1 VDEVSGLQAML
12 RAYRERMWDLDV
24 VERAES
30 VVRDY
35 RRQQLSQALDET
47 LTHLDAAARAATE
60 AHAGTDVAAMIDAEQ
75 KLCAAQHAAQKLL
88 RRHLDET
95 RAADQV
101 QAAYSAHRREVI
113 QRIKSIEIMLSR
125 QRINEP

>member
-1 VDEVSGLQAML
+1 ML

-30 VVRDY
+30 VVRDC
-35 RRQQLSQALDET
+35 RRQQVTQALEET
-47 LTHLDAAARAATE
+47 LAQLDAAAQAATD

-75 KLCAAQHAAQKLL
+75 QLCAAQHAAQKLL

-95 RAADQV
+95 RAADQIH
-101 QAAYSAHRREVI
+101 AAYNAHRHEVS
-113 QRIKSIEIMLSR
+113 QRIKSIEIMLAR
-125 QRINEP
+125 QRITGL